1 MIFKISWQS
10 QLAVSVGSLSW
21 QSQLANDSSQ
31 HNPNLFVRNQMKYI
45 KHISLFIVVI
55 TVTSC
60 GFYSFTGAS
69 IGSDTKTFQVNY
81 FQNNALLVEPGL
93 DLQFTNALIDQL
105 QNQTNLSLVKTNG
118 DLVYEGEITQYR
130 ISPTTATSQNTAA
143 QNRLTIG
150 VKVHFYDKHDE
161 EAEFDQSFTFFYD
174 YPGSSQLVGSIKDT
188 AISEI
193 FERITQDIF
202 NASLAKW

>member
-1 MIFKISWQS
+1 MKVTHYI
-10 QLAVSVGSLSW
+10 V
-21 QSQLANDSSQ
+21 
-31 HNPNLFVRNQMKYI
+31 LFLTSI
-45 KHISLFIVVI
+45 LVV
-55 TVTSC
+55 SC
-60 GFYSFTGAS
+60 GAYSFTGAS
-69 IGSDTKTFQVNY
+69 IGADTKTFQVNY

-93 DLQFTNALIDQL
+93 DLQFTNALIDQI
-105 QNQTNLSLVKTNG
+105 QNQTNLSLVKSNG
-118 DLVYEGEITQYR
+118 DLLYEGEITQYR

-174 YPGSSQLVGSIKDT
+174 YDGSAQLVGGVKDT

-193 FERITQDIF
+193 FDRITQDIF